1 MTWKTN
7 PINQS
12 RPIDH
17 IPASSAISMVKIKIS
32 SQIKT
37 QVKYRYVAGKRKAF
51 TFWKYYSIQCKQFSL
66 AQTEQSNRAI
76 FYGVAVAD
84 IQRAADLFAPVY
96 EDKISGADG
105 FVSLEVSP
113 YFALDAE
120 KTIQQARFL
129 WQAVDRPNVMIKIP
143 GIQTCLPAIRQAI
156 SEGININVTL
166 LFGLDRYRAVAEAYI
181 AGLEDRLQAGQPI
194 DQLAS
199 VASFL
204 ISRIDTLVDP
214 LQKEQ
219 VFTEL
224 TG

>member
-1 MTWKTN
+1 
-7 PINQS
+7 
-12 RPIDH
+12 
-17 IPASSAISMVKIKIS
+17 MVKIKIS